1 MATGLQGQIQP
12 HTAGFLAAGSTSL
25 QAIQNVSLA
34 AVNSEAREPQAINFD
49 IPTTWPGSL

>member
-34 AVNSEAREPQAINFD
+34 TVNSEAREPQAINFD
-49 IPTTWPGSL
+49 IPTAWPGIL